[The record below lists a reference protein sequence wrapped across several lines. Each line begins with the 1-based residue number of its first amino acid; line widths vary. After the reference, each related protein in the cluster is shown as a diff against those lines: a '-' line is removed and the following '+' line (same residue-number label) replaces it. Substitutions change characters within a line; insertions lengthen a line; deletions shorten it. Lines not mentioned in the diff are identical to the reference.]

1 MTWRVAWSSSSSCLE
16 CGTKTT
22 EAHRLH
28 STTHPLPLPRA
39 LQLIAV
45 KRMAV
50 PIVSPTLLSVRDD
63 HALARQNAQ
72 PTSTNASHQPQA
84 AASASAASEQARRV
98 ERLHAEIE
106 LMREVGRNG
115 SVAPKDLSGLFWSRH
130 NEKSRGSRR

>member
-1 MTWRVAWSSSSSCLE
+1 MACGVVVEFVLSRVRHKNNGSASPPF
-16 CGTKTT
+16 
-22 EAHRLH
+22 HNPP
-28 STTHPLPLPRA
+28 PLPLPRA